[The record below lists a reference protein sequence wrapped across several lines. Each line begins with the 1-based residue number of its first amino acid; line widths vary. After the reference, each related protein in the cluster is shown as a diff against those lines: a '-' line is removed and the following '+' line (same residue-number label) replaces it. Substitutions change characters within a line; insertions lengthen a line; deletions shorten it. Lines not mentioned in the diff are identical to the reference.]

1 MSLDVLD
8 FRSAYYICQRS
19 TAFAAPII
27 GRRIFCTALIAYFN
41 QIININQSCKLF
53 MLTAEVI
60 IFCVFDAAGRTNF
73 NQIFRIFK
81 FNQFLMFTA
90 VIMGFII
97 NLSADRTFLLIWR
110 NLNHLLR
117 ITYTTRYFTVFYSI
131 FT

>member
-1 MSLDVLD
+1 
-8 FRSAYYICQRS
+8 
-19 TAFAAPII
+19 
-27 GRRIFCTALIAYFN
+27 
-41 QIININQSCKLF
+41 

-110 NLNHLLR
+110 NLNHPLR